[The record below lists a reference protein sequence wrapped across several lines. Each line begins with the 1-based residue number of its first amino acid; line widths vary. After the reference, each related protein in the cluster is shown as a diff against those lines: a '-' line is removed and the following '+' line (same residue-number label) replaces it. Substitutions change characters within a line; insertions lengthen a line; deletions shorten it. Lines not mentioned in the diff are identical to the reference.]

1 MEKWKKYVE
10 EKMLSV
16 EDTAKIIESGDVI
29 WLANTLC
36 IPYDVLDA
44 LADRYE
50 ELKNVT
56 LLSNM
61 FLKPVKLLMDPK
73 YKKAFRTLSYFPN
86 MLERAAHKANLV
98 EYVPIPYSY
107 LPYSVM
113 DVYKA
118 NVVMTEVCEPDE
130 NGYCNVGVL
139 GATFTPKIMK
149 GRYVQKRVAVF
160 NKYQSPAKG
169 DENLMKIHVSEF
181 DYFCRTDHEMPAIP
195 PSEPEKVDKQIA
207 EHIMKFIHDGSTVQ
221 IGMGG
226 LANAVA
232 YDLADKKD
240 LKIYTEIVTDA
251 VVGLV
256 ERGVVTKVVAAGAFG
271 MPRLYKFLNESDI
284 VEFGTSDTVISFDA
298 VAQEDNFVGIN
309 ACLMADV
316 TGQAC
321 SEAIGPLQYSSV
333 GGQLDFVKGS
343 NKARNNGKNS
353 VCFLA
358 LRSTYKDKDG
368 TLRSNI
374 LTEFPPSSVVTT
386 PRGEAMY
393 FVTEYGV
400 AEVYGK
406 SINDRV
412 KAMISIT
419 HPDFREELKQKAIA
433 AGIAFAE
440 DFN

>member
-1 MEKWKKYVE
+1 MESWKKHVQ
-10 EKMLSV
+10 KNTLSV
-16 EDTAKIIESGDVI
+16 ENIAKIIESGDVI
-29 WLANTLC
+29 WVGNTLC
-36 IPYDVLDA
+36 VPYDVLDA

-50 ELKNVT
+50 ELEKVII
-56 LLSNM
+56 LSNM
-61 FLKPVKLLMDPK
+61 FLKPIKLFSDTK
-73 YKKAFRTLSYFPN
+73 YRKTFRVLTYFPN

-107 LPYSVM
+107 VPKSAT

-118 NVVMTEVCEPDE
+118 NIIMTEVCEPDE
-130 NGYCNVGVL
+130 NGYCNIGVL
-139 GATFTPKIMK
+139 GTTFTPQIMK
-149 GRYVQKRVAVF
+149 GKHVEKRVAVF
-160 NKYQSPAKG
+160 NKYHSPAKG
-169 DENLMKIHVSEF
+169 DENVLKIHVSEF
-181 DYFCRTDHEMPAIP
+181 DYFCRSDHELPAIP

-207 EHIMKFIHDGSTVQ
+207 EHIMKFIHDDSTVQ

-232 YDLADKKD
+232 YDLAKKKN

-251 VVGLV
+251 CVDLA
-256 ERGVVTKVVAAGAFG
+256 EQGVIRSIKAAGAFG
-271 MPRLYKFLNESDI
+271 MPRLYKFLGESDL
-284 VEFGTSDTVISFDA
+284 VELSTSDDVIAFDA

-333 GGQLDFVKGS
+333 GGQLDFVKGC

-368 TLRSNI
+368 TLKSNI
-374 LTEFPPSSVVTT
+374 VTEFPASSIVTT
-386 PRGEAMY
+386 PRGETMY

-400 AEVYGK
+400 ADVYCK

-412 KAMISIT
+412 KAMISIA
-419 HPDFREELKQKAIA
+419 HPDFRDELKQKAIGL
-433 AGIAFAE
+433 GIVFEE